1 MRAQR
6 SREFTDV
13 EHGRAALA
21 EGGEDTVDLAGIEP
35 DTKRSHPTQKLRPV
49 DVAGLVPCLEDGHNP
64 LPLLVEQLIEQ
75 IIMASMVHVVLSVL
89 GPRPPARLLSIRFT
103 AHGLTRQD
111 LHECVFC
118 LVKKFICVVHTTDKF
133 LPGGSSVVTTCCLS
147 QQHAL
152 DGARTAACSHSTAL
166 PCLHALTPSSDWQV
180 KEGHD
185 STVRPKMLVFE
196 FDGGRK
202 YIDEWAADGKP
213 SLTRAQMR
221 RVQSWKILAAVIVP
235 PILLMIDYGHGE
247 TFTSPFQRRFGRWW
261 HHFCALDSVDVAK
274 AYSGGWRPDPS
285 IDPATKFSRYL

>member
-1 MRAQR
+1 M
-6 SREFTDV
+6 F
-13 EHGRAALA
+13 
-21 EGGEDTVDLAGIEP
+21 
-35 DTKRSHPTQKLRPV
+35 
-49 DVAGLVPCLEDGHNP
+49 
-64 LPLLVEQLIEQ
+64 LLVKIY
-75 IIMASMVHVVLSVL
+75 
-89 GPRPPARLLSIRFT
+89 
-103 AHGLTRQD
+103 
-111 LHECVFC
+111 
-118 LVKKFICVVHTTDKF
+118 CVVVCPA
-133 LPGGSSVVTTCCLS
+133 LPRAGSSVPTTCCLS

>member
-1 MRAQR
+1 MAELPWPKVAKTR
-6 SREFTDV
+6 STSLVSSRIPS
-13 EHGRAALA
+13 AAIPRKSSALSTSPA
-21 EGGEDTVDLAGIEP
+21 SSHASKTVI
-35 DTKRSHPTQKLRPV
+35 TRSHCWLSSSLSRLSWPPWSMLSCPSLDRDHQRACYRFVSLRMGSRGKTCTSV
-49 DVAGLVPCLEDGHNP
+49 FFAWLRN
-64 LPLLVEQLIEQ
+64 
-75 IIMASMVHVVLSVL
+75 LSVL
-89 GPRPPARLLSIRFT
+89 CTP
-103 AHGLTRQD
+103 Q
-111 LHECVFC
+111 
-118 LVKKFICVVHTTDKF
+118 DKF
-133 LPGGSSVVTTCCLS
+133 LAGSSVVTTCCLS

>member
-21 EGGEDTVDLAGIEP
+21 EGGEDTVDLAGI

-111 LHECVFC
+111 LHSV
-118 LVKKFICVVHTTDKF
+118 F
-133 LPGGSSVVTTCCLS
+133 LPG
-147 QQHAL
+147 
-152 DGARTAACSHSTAL
+152 
-166 PCLHALTPSSDWQV
+166 
-180 KEGHD
+180 
-185 STVRPKMLVFE
+185 
-196 FDGGRK
+196 
-202 YIDEWAADGKP
+202 
-213 SLTRAQMR
+213 
-221 RVQSWKILAAVIVP
+221 
-235 PILLMIDYGHGE
+235 
-247 TFTSPFQRRFGRWW
+247 
-261 HHFCALDSVDVAK
+261 
-274 AYSGGWRPDPS
+274 
-285 IDPATKFSRYL
+285 